1 MVGRLKI
8 WELLTESGREG
19 DNCMRIGSGIRPQRT
34 NELNPNK
41 NLLPTAYLFSKSIMA
56 STIIGST
63 IIGST
68 IIGSTIIASRRPNRK
83 SHRD

>member
-8 WELLTESGREG
+8 WELLAESGREG

-41 NLLPTAYLFSKSIMA
+41 DLLPTTYLFSKSIMA
-56 STIIGST
+56 STII
-63 IIGST
+63 
-68 IIGSTIIASRRPNRK
+68 ASRRDDRTENHIGLTDNYKRRY
-83 SHRD
+83 HVI